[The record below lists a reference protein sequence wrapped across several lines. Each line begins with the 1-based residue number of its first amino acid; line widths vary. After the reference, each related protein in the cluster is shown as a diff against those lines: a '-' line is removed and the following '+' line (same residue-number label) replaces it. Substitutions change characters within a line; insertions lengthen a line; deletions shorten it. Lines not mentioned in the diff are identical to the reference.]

1 MKSSWSALY
10 LCLAIPALS
19 QEAAFPLES
28 VSIEG
33 SIIPQPAIVEITG
46 LRVNSAISKAGIQE
60 ACYKLQETG
69 LFASVSYRYAPGPKK
84 GYALTIVLAD
94 QTDLAAAVIDVPGA
108 DENEVWQW
116 LSRRFGRFDRQVPQA
131 EPAQRYLAREIEQHL
146 GDKMRGQ
153 HMTVRMETDIKTRA
167 LILSFEPEV
176 LPRVQSVAFTGNQ
189 AVPSAELASALNG
202 VVLNSDYT
210 SRRFASA
217 VELNLRPVY
226 EEHGYYR
233 VQFAP
238 GGPEFKDGGLA
249 VQVAIQEGAPYTL
262 GKVDLDGADLP
273 ADRMMS
279 AAKLPIGA
287 LANWKQ
293 IQTGIWDM
301 ERVVK
306 RTGFFEAVATPDRVY
321 DDSAHILN
329 LRVRI
334 KKGPLYRFG
343 EVRMTGL
350 SGELETQA
358 RASWKP
364 ASGDP
369 YDYAYPSE
377 FLRAF
382 SRSADLR
389 GFRKIDAKTRR
400 GPVDHV
406 MDIELVFEPR

>member
-1 MKSSWSALY
+1 MKISWLALH
-10 LCLAIPALS
+10 LCLAIPALP

-33 SIIPQPAIVEITG
+33 SVIPQPAILEITG
-46 LRVNSAISKAGIQE
+46 LRVNSPISKVGIQD

-69 LFASVSYRYAPGPKK
+69 LFASVSYRYASGPKK

-94 QTDLAAAVIDVPGA
+94 QTDLAAVIDVPGT
-108 DENEVWQW
+108 DENEIWQW
-116 LSRRFGRFDRQVPQA
+116 LSRRFGRFNRQVPQA
-131 EPAQRYLAREIEQHL
+131 EAAQRYLAHEIEQHL
-146 GDKMRGQ
+146 GDKMRDQ
-153 HMTVRMETDIKTRA
+153 HMTVRMETDLKTRA
-167 LILSFEPEV
+167 LVLSFEPEV
-176 LPRVQSVAFTGNQ
+176 LPRVQSVAFSGNQ
-189 AVPSAELASALNG
+189 AVPSADLASALNG

-217 VELNLRPVY
+217 VDLNLRPVY

-238 GGPEFKDGGLA
+238 GGPEFKNGGVA
-249 VQVAIQEGAPYTL
+249 VQLAIQEGAPYTL
-262 GKVDLDGADLP
+262 GKVDVDGTDLP

-279 AAKLPIGA
+279 AAKLPIGE

-306 RTGFFEAVATPDRVY
+306 RTGFFEAVATPDRLY

-343 EVRMTGL
+343 EIRMTGL
-350 SGELETQA
+350 GAELETQA

-364 ASGDP
+364 KSGDP

-400 GPVDHV
+400 GAVDHV